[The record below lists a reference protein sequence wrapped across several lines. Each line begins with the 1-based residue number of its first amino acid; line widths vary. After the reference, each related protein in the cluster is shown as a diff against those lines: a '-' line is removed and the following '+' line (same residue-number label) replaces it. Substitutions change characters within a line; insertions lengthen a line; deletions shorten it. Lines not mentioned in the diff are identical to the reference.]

1 MSLADSPKVNPI
13 ARARTILASP
23 PAERAR
29 RVLRVLLPIAVG
41 LAGAWLGMAL
51 WGSSTADMGPFVVRL
66 DTQFGQGDTD
76 IVLPPLG
83 HLTADTHTAP
93 LRLNATLLD
102 VRVTALTQ
110 DLADGGL
117 DGLVTRVEEDARLAL
132 LLHALRTVA
141 VATAGA
147 VILGLLV
154 YRRRWVGV
162 ASTVLA
168 AFVIVVGVQTL
179 ALATFRPDAFGSP
192 TFSGSL
198 RLAADII
205 PPVEGA
211 ANKFDEFRTQLERVV
226 DGAIKV
232 YTSIQTNPV
241 GEAGEIRVLHISDIH
256 LSPLGFEFARQLAEG
271 FDVNFVLDTG
281 DTTSFGTPPENVVLN
296 DIRDMGRPYL
306 WVRGNHDS
314 RAFQEALAKLPNTV
328 VLDGTTTVQ
337 DGLRIYGL
345 GDPVKPPTIE
355 RLSDSVFATRVL
367 AVDPQVLA
375 GVESSTQPVNIV
387 AVHDDRMAESVAGHV
402 PLVLSGHFHDN
413 VSSVEDG
420 TLYLRVGTTG
430 GSNFATFLP
439 DQGIPLS
446 AEILYLEPGAPGAQ
460 PTLVAYD
467 LIEQS
472 PKTGAL
478 TVTRHLIQH
487 EFGTLT
493 PSPSPTPATS
503 PALSPGEAGTAAAE
517 RRLMPTPRS

>member
-1 MSLADSPKVNPI
+1 MDPI
-13 ARARTILASP
+13 ARASTILRSNP
-23 PAERAR
+23 AR
-29 RVLRVLLPIAVG
+29 RTRRILRVLLPIVVG
-41 LAGAWLGMAL
+41 LVGAWLGMAL
-51 WGSSTADMGPFVVRL
+51 WGSSTVDMGPFVVRL
-66 DTQFGQGDTD
+66 DTQFGRGFTD

-83 HLTADTHTAP
+83 QLRVNTHTAP

-102 VRVTALTQ
+102 VRVTALSHN
-110 DLADGGL
+110 LADGGL
-117 DGLVTRVEEDARLAL
+117 DGLVTRVEADARHTILV
-132 LLHALRTVA
+132 HAFRTIA

-147 VILGLLV
+147 LLLGLLI
-154 YRRRWVGV
+154 YRERWTGV
-162 ASTVLA
+162 ASTALA
-168 AFVIVVGVQTL
+168 AFIIVVSVQML

-211 ANKFDEFRTQLERVV
+211 ATKFDEFRTQLERVV

-241 GEAGEIRVLHISDIH
+241 GAPGEIRVLHVSDIH

-281 DTTSFGTPPENVVLN
+281 DTTSFGTPPENAVLN
-296 DIRDMGRPYL
+296 DIRDMGKPYV

-314 RAFQEALAKLPNTV
+314 RIFQAALAKLPNTR
-328 VLDGTTTVQ
+328 VLDGDTTVEG
-337 DGLRIYGL
+337 GLRIYGI
-345 GDPVKPPTIE
+345 GDPVKPPTTE
-355 RLSDSVFATRVL
+355 RLSDSVFATRVF

-375 GVESSTQPVNIV
+375 GVQSSSQPVDIV

-413 VSSVEDG
+413 ESHVVNG

-446 AEILYLEPGAPGAQ
+446 AEVLYFEPGAAGAR

-478 TVTRHLIQH
+478 TVTRHLIQQ
-487 EFGTLT
+487 EFGTLI
-493 PSPSPTPATS
+493 PSPSPTSTPSPSVS
-503 PALSPGEAGTAAAE
+503 PAVSGTAAAE
-517 RRLMPTPRS
+517 RRFLPSPRS